1 MSGGRA
7 ALRLAVSLDYARDP
21 LPQIAGLGDLEDAG
35 VDLILVPEVYGFD
48 AATVAGFVAARTRTA
63 RIGFGVLPVH
73 TRTPALIAQTAAG
86 LDALSGGRA
95 VLGLGTSGPGV
106 ITGFHGVPF
115 ERPLARIRRV
125 VQTCRAM
132 WRREPPPG
140 SSLRPILG
148 PPRDRIPIH
157 LASLRPGGV
166 ALAAELAEGWYP
178 LFLAP
183 DRVDAVWGEALRA
196 GAARRDAALPP
207 LEIVASMHVGTDAA
221 GDREAATA
229 AARADIALY
238 VGGMGPRGGNFY
250 NELAASFGWPEAA
263 AEIQDHF
270 LAGRRAEAA
279 AAIPTEMLDGLSL
292 IGEAGELRPRV
303 AALRASGVGTL
314 VVRGPAAR
322 NPEAIAN
329 LRYLLDS

>member
-1 MSGGRA
+1 MSGGQGA
-7 ALRLAVSLDYARDP
+7 MRLAVSLDYARDP
-21 LPQIAGLGDLEDAG
+21 LPQIAVLGDLEDAG
-35 VDLILVPEVYGFD
+35 VDLVLIPEVYGLD
-48 AATVAGFVAARTRTA
+48 AATIAGFAAARTRTA

-115 ERPLARIRRV
+115 RRPLARVRQV
-125 VQTCRAM
+125 VETCRAM

-140 SSLRPILG
+140 SSLRPLLG
-148 PPRDRIPIH
+148 PPRERIPIH

-166 ALAAELAEGWYP
+166 ALAAEIAEGWYP

-183 DRVDAVWGEALRA
+183 DRVEAVWGDALRA
-196 GAARRDAALPP
+196 GAALRDPALPP
-207 LEIVASMHVGTDAA
+207 LEIVASMHVWVGAG

-238 VGGMGPRGGNFY
+238 VGGMGPRGGNYY
-250 NELAASFGWPEAA
+250 NELAGAFGWPDAA

-279 AAIPTEMLDGLSL
+279 AAIPPDMLDGLSL
-292 IGEAGELRPRV
+292 IGDAGEVRAGL
-303 AALRASGVGTL
+303 ATLRAAGVGTL

-322 NPEAIAN
+322 DPKAIAN